1 MEIKLHKIE
10 NFLTN
15 EECDFLIKEID
26 KNPQRSCVASPDYYD
41 NPDKMVSDYRTS
53 STKMLDE
60 GIPLISN
67 IKERIRIEL
76 GIDNINKAQQLE
88 GQRYLPGEYFKE
100 HNDWFDDTNYI
111 DLCLHSGNRTH
122 TFMVYLNEPEEGG
135 HTYFRLL
142 GEMITPKKGMAIWWP
157 NVDDEGE
164 ALDMFLHEGMQVLDG
179 SKYIITSWWTENEYN
194 PHEDARLG
202 QLERERLA
210 RLYSG
215 EPFNKPLPVTINNLN
230 VDVVNNHQ
238 PEEVQIETLNKISN
252 VIDSPNKLNYF
263 SSARELPKCTPLGF
277 TKIKCPDE
285 IMGVIMDSYNIL
297 KDKKLEEQF
306 DGKGETILGIGNT
319 SDMINFEHIPNIRKH
334 IHNLLKPLHEEWS
347 NQELEPTMVYGI
359 RSYNKGA
366 SLIEHVDRE
375 ATHHISAIVMVDKDL
390 GGNPDWPLSIIDHN
404 GREHKIYTEVGDIIL
419 YESATC
425 KHARY
430 DAFMGNY
437 FRNFYVHYKL
447 KNWVYTGPEI

>member
-10 NFLTN
+10 NFLTI

-26 KNPQRSCVASPDYYD
+26 KDPQRSCVASPDYYD
-41 NPDKMVSDYRTS
+41 NPDEMVSDYRTS

-60 GIPLISN
+60 DIPIISN
-67 IKERIRIEL
+67 IKERIRLEL
-76 GIDNINKAQQLE
+76 GIDDIKKAQQLE
-88 GQRYLPGEYFKE
+88 GQRYLPGEYFRE
-100 HNDWFDDTNYI
+100 HNDWFDDSNYI

-122 TFMVYLNEPEEGG
+122 TFMVYLNEPEVGG
-135 HTYFRLL
+135 QTYFRLL
-142 GEMITPKKGMAIWWP
+142 GEMVKPKKGMAIWWP
-157 NVDDEGE
+157 NVDNDGE
-164 ALDMFLHEGMQVLDG
+164 ALDMFLHEGMEVLDG

-194 PHEDARLG
+194 PIEDARLG
-202 QLERERLA
+202 RLEREKQFKSINGN
-210 RLYSG
+210 YI
-215 EPFNKPLPVTINNLN
+215 EPLQVSINSLN
-230 VDVVNNHQ
+230 IDAMESNEV
-238 PEEVQIETLNKISN
+238 EEVAVETLNKVNKVSQY
-252 VIDSPNKLNYF
+252 SNKLEYF
-263 SSARELPKCTPLGF
+263 NSSNQLPKCTPLGF
-277 TKIKCPDE
+277 TKIKCPAE
-285 IMGVIMDSYNIL
+285 IMGIINDSYNIL
-297 KDKKLEEQF
+297 KDRKLEETF
-306 DGKGETILGIGNT
+306 YGKDDTILGIGNT
-319 SDMINFEHIPNIRKH
+319 SDMINFEHIPNIRTH

-359 RSYNKGA
+359 RSYNKGS

-419 YESATC
+419 YESAIC

-430 DAFMGNY
+430 ESFKGNY

-447 KNWVYTGPEI
+447 KNWIYTGSEI